1 MASGGRRAR
10 SGPAPDPTSQTS
22 IVHGREFVVLR
33 PQRGGRSP
41 AWPLDE
47 QSDAE
52 SRVWGSLWR
61 KPQAA
66 MWRKLGV
73 ELQVAAYVRAFCESV
88 EAGASAGLKTAVI
101 RMETELG
108 ISTSG
113 MLQNGWVIEGTREAD
128 AVEPAKAGE
137 KRRTSTGSWLEAV
150 KVEA

>member
-1 MASGGRRAR
+1 
-10 SGPAPDPTSQTS
+10 
-22 IVHGREFVVLR
+22 
-33 PQRGGRSP
+33 
-41 AWPLDE
+41 
-47 QSDAE
+47 
-52 SRVWGSLWR
+52 
-61 KPQAA
+61 

-88 EAGASAGLKTAVI
+88 LEGASAGLKTAVI

-128 AVEPAKAGE
+128 SAEPAVKAGE
-137 KRRTSTGSWLEAV
+137 RRRTSTGSWLEAV